1 MQHQIL
7 FGFMY
12 DVYSPTQSFI
22 QQNEMEALD
31 TPRRW
36 EQMLGLLKKWTEK
49 IAVENLF
56 KEWLVI

>member
-22 QQNEMEALD
+22 QQNEMEALGP
-31 TPRRW
+31 PRRW
-36 EQMLGLLKKWTEK
+36 EQMLAWLKKWTEK